1 MSKEFDPID
10 LKGQER
16 AKAEREVREKVAR
29 ENEEADLKWL
39 MGSKRGRRV
48 VWRLLDQSGVFRLSF
63 NTNSI
68 SRFWRIAV
76 NASCVA
82 LTTRGLNCTPPL
94 ASVAVAEASCSMVK
108 VL

>member
-16 AKAEREVREKVAR
+16 AKAEREVREKIAR

-63 NTNSI
+63 NTNSMQMA
-68 SRFWRIAV
+68 F
-76 NASCVA
+76 
-82 LTTRGLNCTPPL
+82 
-94 ASVAVAEASCSMVK
+94 AEGNR
-108 VL
+108 